1 MPTEVK
7 GALNFRKALKKF
19 EPDLAKATTKEIA
32 SFLKPIVRNARGF
45 IPSNDDVPSGWLK
58 REGAQGK
65 WATRYFDQN
74 EVRKGITYKTSPSKA
89 NRRGFRALASIYNK
103 SAAGAIYETAGR
115 KTSGQ
120 QGNSANPNAGKE
132 FISELNKV
140 GQLVNAD
147 TRKRAG
153 RHSRKSIGR
162 AMFRAYADDQG
173 KANAGVIKAIEKAE
187 RDFNRRVS

>member
-7 GALNFRKALKKF
+7 GALNLRKAMNKF

-45 IPSNDDVPSGWLK
+45 IPANEDVPSGWLK
-58 REGAQGK
+58 REGAGGR

-74 EVRKGITYKTSPSKA
+74 EVRRGITYKTSPSKP

-115 KTSGQ
+115 KTLGQ
-120 QGNSANPNAGKE
+120 QGDSANPNAGKE
-132 FISELNKV
+132 FISELNKA

-147 TRKRAG
+147 TGKRAG

-162 AMFRAYADDQG
+162 AMFRAYAMDQG
-173 KANAGVIKAIEKAE
+173 KATAGVIKAIEKAE
-187 RDFNRRVS
+187 SAFNGRVS